1 KSDFWAEFSQRAIH
15 HLRPDKPEARS
26 PKPETNSKSEG
37 SKAQNSARLPGF
49 AIRISVLRVCF
60 EFRVSDF
67 GFWTRSRFLCGTIV
81 KTRKLFLHE
90 RLARRSAQAG
100 EESYQ
105 VAKFGSRHRVRQTIG
120 HDRAGL
126 FLFF

>member
-1 KSDFWAEFSQRAIH
+1 
-15 HLRPDKPEARS
+15 LRPDKPEARS

-37 SKAQNSARLPGF
+37 SKAQNGARLPGF

-90 RLARRSAQAG
+90 RLARRRAQVG
-100 EESYQ
+100 EESHQ
-105 VAKFGSRHRVRQTIG
+105 IAKFGPCQRVRQTIG

-126 FLFF
+126 LLFFDRVPSKAALFVLQ